1 MNRYTL
7 DPILLWSALL
17 ITTVG
22 LLMVTSA
29 SMPDA
34 ADKGNPWSYGVRQG
48 AFFAI
53 GLVAALFTYAVPMK
67 QWEKQRL
74 WLLLSAFL
82 LLIAVLLV
90 GREVNGATR
99 WIAIGPINV
108 QVSEIARFCVL
119 LYLASYL
126 KRHQSAIA
134 RKPLAIVKPLIVLSF
149 LSVLLLLQPDFG
161 ATAVMF
167 ATALGMMFLAGA
179 NLLMFIVLLV
189 AVGTAAGL
197 LILLEPY
204 RMARLVG
211 FLDPWAD
218 PLASGFQLTHSL
230 IAIGRG
236 ELFGVGLGGSVQKLF
251 YLPEA
256 HTDFVFAVTA
266 EELGLLGI
274 VFLVFLYTVMVARM
288 FVISGRAEHQQQSF
302 GSLVAAGVALWFGLQ
317 TAVNLGVNMGV
328 LPTKGLT
335 LPLMSYGGSS
345 LVVMMMAV
353 ALVLR
358 VAAESRAAALAVEDL
373 PDLPPTLEPVS

>member
-1 MNRYTL
+1 MNRYPL

-17 ITTVG
+17 ICVLG

-29 SMPDA
+29 SMPMA
-34 ADKGNPWSYGVRQG
+34 ADAGDPWFFSIRQT
-48 AFFAI
+48 AFFVI
-53 GLVAALFTYAVPMK
+53 GLVAAALTFCIPMRF
-67 QWEKQRL
+67 WERQRG
-74 WLLLSAFL
+74 FL
-82 LLIAVLLV
+82 LLMAAFMLLLV
-90 GREVNGATR
+90 LVIGREVNGATR
-99 WIAIGPINV
+99 WIAIGPINL
-108 QVSEIARFCVL
+108 QVSEVARLLVV

-134 RKPLAIVKPLIVLSF
+134 RKPLAVLKPLMVLSA

-179 NLLMFIVLLV
+179 NLLMFIVLI
-189 AVGTAAGL
+189 VGVLIAAGL
-197 LILLEPY
+197 LILIEPY

-218 PLASGFQLTHSL
+218 PLASGFQLTQSL

-256 HTDFVFAVTA
+256 HTDFIFAVTA

-274 VFLVFLYTVMVARM
+274 VLTVSLYSLMVMRM
-288 FVISGRAEHQQQSF
+288 LTISARAEAQKASF
-302 GSLVAAGVALWFGLQ
+302 GSLVASGIALWFGMQ
-317 TAVNLGVNMGV
+317 TLVNLGVNMGV

-345 LVVMMMAV
+345 LVVMMMAI

-358 VAAESRAAALAVEDL
+358 VAAENYAHTVE
-373 PDLPPTLEPVS
+373 THEGSVSQLQEQPA